1 MARTPRSTKALPV
14 RNGEAQL
21 CNLLWEVWAVLY
33 LPGED
38 GVLGTRVVPSPP
50 RRRCGRINVAGGLLS
65 QGADP
70 ARALNTELFF
80 FFKSLCFLACNGHNT
95 ICQIHSDAYMHP
107 SVWNSS
113 VNHKYA
119 SVWLLFVVQ
128 TSAFT
133 ELFFLRWTRGGFRY
147 CLFC

>member
-50 RRRCGRINVAGGLLS
+50 PRRCGRINVAGGLLS

-80 FFKSLCFLACNGHNT
+80 FFKACVFWRVMDIT
-95 ICQIHSDAYMHP
+95 PFARYTLMLICIQVCGI
-107 SVWNSS
+107 V
-113 VNHKYA
+113 
-119 SVWLLFVVQ
+119 
-128 TSAFT
+128 
-133 ELFFLRWTRGGFRY
+133 R
-147 CLFC
+147 